1 MDRNSV
7 IGLLL
12 IGGILLGFS
21 IFNAPSEDAVKPKT
35 EISVIDSTNTVDAVP
50 AEIKQNK
57 EVIASS
63 NEKVNSWVPKMDDNG
78 LVVTDSLNN
87 IVYTDTITGLD
98 TVILSKSNISEI
110 LPESIHSI
118 ENDVLKL
125 EFTSKGGHIYNAYIK
140 DYKSYQTY
148 VDSGDAYLHLIDQ
161 MSTYGI
167 ELNVA
172 GKTIN
177 TNDYDFQVVS
187 ASDKNLT
194 MSADIGGKTVE
205 FVYGLTDGSHDMTFV
220 IKFNGFESAAPGQTK
235 LFADFKLKSTE
246 KYLLTEQRNATFY
259 YDEEGSYDYLS
270 AMGDDDLVFEEKTN
284 WVAFKQLF
292 FSAII
297 MKDNGFGAGSKLAIS
312 NRPEFD
318 STYLKDF
325 TAELNLGMSSMAET
339 VSLKWYFGPNNYDM
353 LALHENG
360 TEDIVDLGW
369 GVFRWVNVYAFRPVM
384 NWFLSWGIGAGLAI
398 LLLTFFVKLVLS
410 PVNYK
415 MYKSSATMRVL
426 KPEITEIGE
435 KFPKKDDA
443 MKKQQALM
451 ALYKDAGASPLAG
464 CVPMLI
470 QMPILIAIFRLFPS
484 SIELRQKAFLWAE
497 DLSTYDQV
505 ASWSGNIPLLSWA
518 YGNHISL
525 FTLLM
530 AITTLLYT
538 HFNSSNMQTPQQ
550 EGMPN
555 MKYIM
560 YFFPIMMIFW
570 FNSYSSGLSFYYF
583 ISTLM
588 TMGIMW
594 AIKTWMLDEEKIL
607 AKIAANKAAP
617 KKKKGKSKFAQ
628 RLEEA
633 QKLQQERSNRKK

>member
-21 IFNAPSEDAVKPKT
+21 IFNAPAEDDLKPKT
-35 EISVIDSTNTVDAVP
+35 EITHNDSSQTVNAVP
-50 AEIKQNK
+50 AEIKQNN

-63 NEKVNSWVPKMDDNG
+63 NETVNSWVPKMDANG
-78 LVVTDSLNN
+78 LVITDDLNN

-98 TVILSKSNISEI
+98 TVILSKSNITEV
-110 LPESIHSI
+110 LPEAIHTI

-125 EFTSKGGHIYNAYIK
+125 EFTTKGGHIHNAYVK

-148 VDSGDAYLHLIDQ
+148 VDSGDAYLQLLDQ

-177 TNDYDFQVVS
+177 TNDYDFEVVS
-187 ASDKNLT
+187 STDKNLT
-194 MSADIGGKTVE
+194 MVADIAGKTVE
-205 FVYGLTDGSHDMTFV
+205 FIYGLTDGSHDMSYV

-235 LFADFKLKSTE
+235 LFADFRLLSTE

-270 AMGDDDLVFEEKTN
+270 AMGDDDLEFEEKTN

-292 FSAII
+292 FSAIV
-297 MKDNGFGAGSKLAIS
+297 MKEDGFGAGSKLAIS

-339 VSLKWYFGPNNYDM
+339 VSLKWYFGPNDYDV
-353 LALHENG
+353 LALHDNG

-369 GVFRWVNVYAFRPVM
+369 GIFRWVNVYAFRPVM
-384 NWFLSWGIGAGLAI
+384 NWFLSWGMGAGFAI

-435 KFPKKDDA
+435 KFPKKEDA

-470 QMPILIAIFRLFPS
+470 QMPVLIAIFRLFPS
-484 SIELRQKAFLWAE
+484 AIELRQKSFLWAE
-497 DLSTYDQV
+497 DLSTYDQI
-505 ASWSGNIPLLSWA
+505 ASWSGNIPLITWA

-588 TMGIMW
+588 TMGIMF
-594 AIKTWMLDEEKIL
+594 AIKEFMLDEDKIL
-607 AKIAANKAAP
+607 AKIAAKKAAP
-617 KKKKGKSKFAQ
+617 KKKKGKSKFAA

-633 QKLQQERSNRKK
+633 QKLQQERANRKK